1 MLILKLVYLVKKLKR
16 VWTKYGPN
24 AITAKTEPMWL
35 KFLKDFTG
43 PIAYMIEA
51 AAIVSAIIN
60 HWDDLRSLDLQHC
73 LDVRFEYYQNVDW
86 KSSS

>member
-1 MLILKLVYLVKKLKR
+1 
-16 VWTKYGPN
+16 
-24 AITAKTEPMWL
+24 MWL

-60 HWDDLRSLDLQHC
+60 HWDDLQSLDLQHC
-73 LDVRFEYYQNVDW
+73 LDVRFEYYQNVD
-86 KSSS
+86 

>member
-1 MLILKLVYLVKKLKR
+1 
-16 VWTKYGPN
+16 
-24 AITAKTEPMWL
+24 MWL

-51 AAIVSAIIN
+51 AASVSAIIN

-73 LDVRFEYYQNVDW
+73 LDVRFEYYQNVD
-86 KSSS
+86 